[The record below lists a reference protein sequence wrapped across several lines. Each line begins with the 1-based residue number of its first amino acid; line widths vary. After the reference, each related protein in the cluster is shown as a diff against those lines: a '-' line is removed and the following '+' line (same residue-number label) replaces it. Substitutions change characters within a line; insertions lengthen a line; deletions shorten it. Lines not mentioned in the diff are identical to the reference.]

1 MADYKQYAVTKT
13 KDGVTKTIY
22 TMGEEFPAGSAEE
35 IAEQAKIDQM
45 IEEQL

>member
-22 TMGEEFPAGSAEE
+22 TMGEEFVSGSAEE
-35 IAEQAKIDQM
+35 TAEQERIDTM
-45 IEEQL
+45 IEQQL